1 MALDGPYDLLP
12 SALGSKRMT
21 AFLWAVVI
29 LMAVALLA
37 EILSLIG
44 VAVVGLRAAR
54 RADEIKE
61 QVTQK
66 VEPAIRL
73 AKELQR
79 SLQPRIETVS
89 REGKEIASLV
99 TARSQSIQAA
109 YADTSRRAERI
120 RLRFA
125 EGVQTVEGQQ
135 QGPRRG
141 IYRAVVEPI
150 QTASQVVRGLKLA
163 LWIMRRVA

>member
-1 MALDGPYDLLP
+1 
-12 SALGSKRMT
+12 MT

-29 LMAVALLA
+29 LMTAALLA
-37 EILSLIG
+37 EILAFIG
-44 VAVVGLRAAR
+44 LAVVGLRAAR

-61 QVTQK
+61 QVTQQ
-66 VEPAIRL
+66 VGPSMRL

-79 SLQPRIETVS
+79 YLHPRMETIS
-89 REGKEIASLV
+89 REGREIASLV
-99 TARSQSIQAA
+99 RTRSQSIQAA
-109 YADTSRRAERI
+109 YADTTRRAERI

-135 QGPRRG
+135 GRRG
-141 IYRAVVEPI
+141 IYRGIVEPI
-150 QTASQVVRGLKLA
+150 QTASQVMRGLKLA

>member
-1 MALDGPYDLLP
+1 
-12 SALGSKRMT
+12 MT

-29 LMAVALLA
+29 LMAAALLA
-37 EILSLIG
+37 EILAFVG
-44 VAVVGLRAAR
+44 MAVVAMRAAR

-66 VEPAIRL
+66 VEPSIRW

-79 SLQPRIETVS
+79 SLQLRMETIS
-89 REGKEIASLV
+89 SEGKEIASLLA
-99 TARSQSIQAA
+99 TRSQSVQAA
-109 YADTSRRAERI
+109 YADTNRRAERI

-125 EGVQTVEGQQ
+125 EGVQTVEGRQ
-135 QGPRRG
+135 QGRRG
-141 IYRAVVEPI
+141 IYREVVEPV

-163 LWIMRRVA
+163 FWLFRKVA

>member
-1 MALDGPYDLLP
+1 
-12 SALGSKRMT
+12 MT

-29 LMAVALLA
+29 LMAAALLA
-37 EILSLIG
+37 EILAFVG
-44 VAVVGLRAAR
+44 MAVVAMRAAR
-54 RADEIKE
+54 QTDEIKE

-66 VEPAIRL
+66 IQTSIRL

-79 SLQPRIETVS
+79 SLQPRMETIS
-89 REGKEIASLV
+89 REGKEIASLLA
-99 TARSQSIQAA
+99 TRSQSIQAA

-125 EGVQTVEGQQ
+125 EGVQTVEGRQ
-135 QGPRRG
+135 QGRRG
-141 IYRAVVEPI
+141 IYRKVVEPV

-163 LWIMRRVA
+163 LWLFRKVA